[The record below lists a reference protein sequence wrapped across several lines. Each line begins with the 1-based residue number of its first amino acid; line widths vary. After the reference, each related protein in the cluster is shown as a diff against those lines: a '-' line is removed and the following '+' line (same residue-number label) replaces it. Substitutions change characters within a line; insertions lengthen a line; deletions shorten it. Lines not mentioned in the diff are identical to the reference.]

1 LAIEDMLAESQQK
14 LRETLNIPEA
24 EKNFEVMENEK
35 KIMVKIVEL
44 VEEKN
49 LLVDQLESLRVM

>member
-1 LAIEDMLAESQQK
+1 MLAESQQK

>member
-1 LAIEDMLAESQQK
+1 MLAESQQK
-14 LRETLNIPEA
+14 LRETLNIPES
-24 EKNFEVMENEK
+24 EKTLEVMESEK

-49 LLVDQLESLRVM
+49 TLVDQLESLRLM